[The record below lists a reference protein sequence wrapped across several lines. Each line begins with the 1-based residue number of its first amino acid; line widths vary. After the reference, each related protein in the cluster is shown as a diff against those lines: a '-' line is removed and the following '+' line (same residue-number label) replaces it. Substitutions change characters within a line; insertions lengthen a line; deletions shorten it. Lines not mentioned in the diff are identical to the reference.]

1 MTEQPNGEKADSFF
15 QKPSFN
21 ARERLVCSHLIEG
34 INATPLAGVLHTMQA
49 TLLLDAEK
57 LDDLYIDMEKVV
69 SIYTVAQRLAAAE
82 QKIPYDKQDAT
93 YYEIYTFTLDFE
105 RDVKPW
111 IKMRWYPHLIK
122 SKRYERIDP
131 KEHREE
137 LENMD
142 PILAFHTSNLN
153 LTPTGYQAVVSDF
166 LEYASPYTQEV
177 GGKLAGIISPETY
190 QDLMRLFS
198 ERHRQ

>member
-1 MTEQPNGEKADSFF
+1 MTEQPDNEKTDSFF

-34 INATPLAGVLHTMQA
+34 INATPLDTVLHTMQA

-57 LDDLYIDMEKVV
+57 LDDLYIDKEKVV
-69 SIYTVAQRLAAAE
+69 SIYTVAQRLAAA
-82 QKIPYDKQDAT
+82 KPFTPYNQDPPFYVVHT
-93 YYEIYTFTLDFE
+93 LTLDFE
-105 RDVKPW
+105 KDVKPW
-111 IKMRWYPHLIK
+111 IKIKYYPHFNKTGRWDKLDKKEYDELMEEYPPKQAFDHANK
-122 SKRYERIDP
+122 SLSLDGYEA
-131 KEHREE
+131 
-137 LENMD
+137 L
-142 PILAFHTSNLN
+142 
-153 LTPTGYQAVVSDF
+153 VSDF
-166 LEYASPYTQEV
+166 LEYASPRVQEI